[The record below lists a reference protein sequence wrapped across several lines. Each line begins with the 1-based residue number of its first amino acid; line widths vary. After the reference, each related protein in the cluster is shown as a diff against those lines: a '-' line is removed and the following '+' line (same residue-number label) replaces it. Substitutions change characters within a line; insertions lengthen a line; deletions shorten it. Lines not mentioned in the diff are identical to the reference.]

1 LVFDANEFKYKN
13 YMAPVVKVDN
23 TKSVVSPMPGKILSV
38 SVKVGQVV
46 EDGQEL
52 CIIEA
57 MKMQNIL
64 KSQRA
69 GKVKAVTVA
78 ANDSVTVD

>member
-1 LVFDANEFKYKN
+1 
-13 YMAPVVKVDN
+13 
-23 TKSVVSPMPGKILSV
+23 MPGKILSV